1 MKSDSGPEVVII
13 AAVAEKDR
21 LIGRGTHLPWH
32 IPEDLKRF
40 KRLTLGHPL
49 LMGRKTFESILVQF
63 GKPLPDRRHIVL
75 TRNPGHIEHPAAE
88 CFESVEIALAALKN
102 ETIVYISGGAAVY
115 KTFLERADRLELTIV
130 EGDFDGDTFFPPW
143 QHLVGSLFEL
153 ASREEHD
160 GFRFETYK
168 KSDISHLGNTT

>member
-1 MKSDSGPEVVII
+1 MTDENRPELVII

-21 LIGRGTHLPWH
+21 LIGNGIRLPWY
-32 IPEDLKRF
+32 IPEDLRRF

-75 TRNPGHIEHPAAE
+75 TRDPDRVRHPVAE
-88 CFESVEIALAALKN
+88 CFPSIDAALEALKY

-115 KTFLERADRLELTIV
+115 KSFLERADRLELTIV
-130 EGDFDGDTFFPPW
+130 EGDHEGDTYFPAW
-143 QHLVGSLFEL
+143 RHLVGPVFSLVEKQDH
-153 ASREEHD
+153 E
-160 GFRFETYK
+160 GFRFESYK
-168 KSDISHLGNTT
+168 KRLHVTLS